1 MRDTNVKALIDLAGG
16 IGTRVVAKLYP
27 HLLEGTTG
35 ELVGNKSK
43 ETTVNESICKCV
55 KLK

>member
-43 ETTVNESICKCV
+43 ETTVNESKCKCV